1 MSLTA
6 TTAQRTFRLPFAGGA
21 PWRFSSGLSG
31 FSRRTCTMAIYLV
44 QHGKSLPKE
53 VDPEQGLSDLGKS
66 DVARIAAV
74 AEGYGV
80 RVSAIAHSGKKRA
93 AETAMII
100 ATALGLENR
109 VSRREGLSPLDDV
122 SDLANTLDATSN
134 LMLVGHLPFLQRLT
148 AYLTAG
154 SVEKT
159 VFRFQNG
166 GIVCLD
172 RDAPEGQW
180 YIKWTLMPEIG

>member
-1 MSLTA
+1 VALSATA
-6 TTAQRTFRLPFAGGA
+6 GQRETRTPFSGGT
-21 PWRFSSGLSG
+21 PLRFNKELAN
-31 FSRRTCTMAIYLV
+31 FPRRSRIMALYLV
-44 QHGKSLPKE
+44 QHGKSLPKD

-93 AETAMII
+93 ADTARII
-100 ATALGLENR
+100 AAALGVEDR
-109 VSRREGLSPLDDV
+109 VTRRDGLNPLDDV
-122 SDLANTLDATSN
+122 EAFSKTIDATSD
-134 LMLVGHLPFLQRLT
+134 LMLVGHLPFMQRLT

-154 SVEKT
+154 TFQKT
-159 VFRFQNG
+159 IFKFQNG

-172 RDAPEGQW
+172 RDATDGQW